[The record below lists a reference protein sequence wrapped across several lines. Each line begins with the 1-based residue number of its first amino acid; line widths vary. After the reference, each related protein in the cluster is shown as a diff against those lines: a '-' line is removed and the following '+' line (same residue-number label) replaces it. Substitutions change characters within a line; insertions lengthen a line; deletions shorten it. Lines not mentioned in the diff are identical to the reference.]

1 VEAFRSIK
9 KTPSAPFNLLSEW
22 IGLCFF
28 IVLFLS
34 AFAGAAV
41 SVVVV
46 EQGPVDIFTYRIIC
60 FRDRRCAVVLYMY
73 TYIYNMYIVCIH
85 NTCFI
90 CILFIYMYACMRCA
104 IILCLYVCEDVREG
118 MMERKKK
125 THLRGSLYYVYHYI
139 SPGQG
144 DCRELKLKFTC
155 GK

>member
-1 VEAFRSIK
+1 MDPNELRPKRRCIGFYKYK

-60 FRDRRCAVVLYMY
+60 FRDRRCTVVYIYIYIYLY
-73 TYIYNMYIVCIH
+73 TYHTCI
-85 NTCFI
+85 
-90 CILFIYMYACMRCA
+90 
-104 IILCLYVCEDVREG
+104 
-118 MMERKKK
+118 
-125 THLRGSLYYVYHYI
+125 
-139 SPGQG
+139 
-144 DCRELKLKFTC
+144 
-155 GK
+155 

>member
-1 VEAFRSIK
+1 MDTNELRPKRRWIGFYKYKK

-60 FRDRRCAVVLYMY
+60 FRDRRCAV
-73 TYIYNMYIVCIH
+73 
-85 NTCFI
+85 
-90 CILFIYMYACMRCA
+90 
-104 IILCLYVCEDVREG
+104 
-118 MMERKKK
+118 
-125 THLRGSLYYVYHYI
+125 
-139 SPGQG
+139 
-144 DCRELKLKFTC
+144 
-155 GK
+155 